1 MVHLLHPNKFYAAE
15 PHKLNVSIAKEMHE
29 EIKHYQ
35 NGLTEERGIIMKLF
49 VIPGPYFP
57 VFGLNTGKY
66 GPEITPYLDTFQAVC
81 KILA

>member
-1 MVHLLHPNKFYAAE
+1 MVHLWHPNKFYAAE

-49 VIPGPYFP
+49 LLFLVRIFLYS
-57 VFGLNTGKY
+57 
-66 GPEITPYLDTFQAVC
+66 D
-81 KILA
+81 

>member
-1 MVHLLHPNKFYAAE
+1 MVHLLHPNKFYAAD

-49 VIPGPYFP
+49 LLFLVRIFLYSDWIQE
-57 VFGLNTGKY
+57 NTDQK
-66 GPEITPYLDTFQAVC
+66 
-81 KILA
+81 

>member
-49 VIPGPYFP
+49 LLFLVRIFLYSDWIQE
-57 VFGLNTGKY
+57 NTDQK
-66 GPEITPYLDTFQAVC
+66 
-81 KILA
+81 